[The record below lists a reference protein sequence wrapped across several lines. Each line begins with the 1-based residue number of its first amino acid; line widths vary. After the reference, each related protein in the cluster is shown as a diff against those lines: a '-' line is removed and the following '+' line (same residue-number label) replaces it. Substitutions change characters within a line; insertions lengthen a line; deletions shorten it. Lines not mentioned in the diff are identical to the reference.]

1 MRSLMSP
8 FAVVV
13 VGTLAAISVVGGCS
27 TPNTGA
33 AAVSRGERFFQTKCN
48 ACHPG
53 GGQGAGPPIDLALA
67 PDFLERGKTSGRHAV
82 PEADWEPLMLHLQQ
96 RLGAGAPVTAPVA
109 VAGGPVAA
117 PVDIAPV
124 VAAAPVGD
132 PARGQPYFQNKCAR
146 CHPGGSRI
154 VGKTVPGVLQSGGT
168 GKHGI
173 PADQFDNVVAYLTTL
188 GAVRAGGAP
197 AVAAQPA
204 PVAVQPAPVAVQPAP
219 VAAAATTT
227 ATGDAAAGGGFFQ
240 TKCAKCHPGGN
251 RIPGKTVPGVLQAG
265 GIGKHGVP
273 AEHFDNLLAY
283 LTTIGAVRVGSAP
296 VAAAPTGGTATSTPA
311 TAPTTVRAGGVIPMN
326 AGMVNCSCA
335 CQCPANTPQE
345 ALPAACLCQCSCP
358 R

>member
-13 VGTLAAISVVGGCS
+13 VGALAAISIVGGCS

-33 AAVSRGERFFQTKCN
+33 ANPSRGERFFQTKCN
-48 ACHPG
+48 ACHPN
-53 GGQGAGPPIDLALA
+53 GGQGAGPPIDLAMA

-82 PEADWEPLMLHLQQ
+82 PEADWEPLMAHLQQ
-96 RLGAGAPVTAPVA
+96 RLGGGAAVAAPTAVAGGAVAAPVA
-109 VAGGPVAA
+109 V
-117 PVDIAPV
+117 APV
-124 VAAAPVGD
+124 VAAAPAGD
-132 PARGQPYFQNKCAR
+132 PAQGQPYFQNKCAK
-146 CHPGGSRI
+146 CHPNGNRI
-154 VGKTVPGVLQSGGT
+154 AGKTVPGVLQSGGS

-173 PADQFDNVVAYLTTL
+173 PADQFDHVVAYLTTI

-204 PVAVQPAPVAVQPAP
+204 AP
-219 VAAAATTT
+219 VAAAPAIAAASTS
-227 ATGDAAAGGGFFQ
+227 GDASAGGGFFQ

-251 RIPGKTVPGVLQAG
+251 KITGKTVPGVLQAG
-265 GIGKHGVP
+265 GSGKHGVP
-273 AEHFDNLLAY
+273 SEHFDNLLAY
-283 LTTIGAVRVGSAP
+283 LTTIGAVRAGSAP
-296 VAAAPTGGTATSTPA
+296 VAAAPTGGTATSSP
-311 TAPTTVRAGGVIPMN
+311 APTTVPSSGVIPMN

-345 ALPAACLCQCSCP
+345 AMPAACLCQCSCP

>member
-13 VGTLAAISVVGGCS
+13 TGALLAISIVAGCS

-33 AAVSRGERFFQTKCN
+33 ANPSRGQRFFQTKCN

-53 GGQGAGPPIDLALA
+53 GGQGAGPPIDLAMA
-67 PDFLERGKTSGRHAV
+67 PDFLERGKSSGRHAV
-82 PEADWEPLMLHLQQ
+82 PEADWEPLMGHLQQ
-96 RLGAGAPVTAPVA
+96 LLGAGSPAAAAPVA
-109 VAGGPVAA
+109 VAGAPAAAA
-117 PVDIAPV
+117 P
-124 VAAAPVGD
+124 VAAAPVVVAAAAGD
-132 PARGQPYFQNKCAR
+132 PAQGQPYFQNKCAK
-146 CHPGGSRI
+146 CHPGGNKI
-154 VGKTVPGVLQSGGT
+154 VGKTVPGVLQSGGS

-173 PADQFDNVVAYLTTL
+173 PADQFDNVVAYLTTI

-197 AVAAQPA
+197 AAAAQPA
-204 PVAVQPAPVAVQPAP
+204 PVAVQPAPVAAQP
-219 VAAAATTT
+219 AATTP
-227 ATGDAAAGGGFFQ
+227 ASGDAASGGGFFQ

-251 RIPGKTVPGVLQAG
+251 KITGKTVPGVLQAG
-265 GIGKHGVP
+265 GSGKHGVP

-296 VAAAPTGGTATSTPA
+296 VAAAPTGGTATSTPVA
-311 TAPTTVRAGGVIPMN
+311 APTTVPNGGIIPMN